1 MTYCLVF
8 WEKKKSLQ
16 LQANLHS
23 KSRPPPQVLIKSED
37 RTMKNMLIY
46 RKLKKKKIHLLNRK
60 LLQQQNTTVEII
72 V

>member
-46 RKLKKKKIHLLNRK
+46 RKLKKKNPSSEQK
-60 LLQQQNTTVEII
+60 TVTATKHNC
-72 V
+72 